1 MDNIEQQLRAFEND
15 VNAEKNI
22 RDAITKAYGGLKPEL
37 ETINTYEN
45 EQFPAFYDAFQ
56 GGDMGAAGLDPAS
69 RLANAWREAG
79 RASTSANVAR
89 GAFDVRRA
97 GMEDLIASAL
107 KDRNDRYGMLSNAWN
122 RELQLRQ
129 LARSGGGGAPVNP
142 WENFEIIDTDGDGK
156 PDAVTPPPAAGQPT
170 NVPKV
175 GARDQLLRQGSIALG
190 KGALDLFN
198 IKPKQFRNAV
208 GKISQWKSLFDR
220 AKKTVGDVWYNR
232 PT

>member
-45 EQFPAFYDAFQ
+45 EQFPAFYDVFQ
-56 GGDMGAAGLDPAS
+56 GGDMGAAGLDPAT

-107 KDRNDRYGMLSNAWN
+107 KDRMERYAMLESSWN
-122 RELQLRQ
+122 RAMQRAQ
-129 LARSGGGGAPVNP
+129 LARSGSGRSGAVNP
-142 WENFEIIDTDGDGK
+142 WADLKIVDTDGDGIPDIYDTTPGTGK
-156 PDAVTPPPAAGQPT
+156 P
-170 NVPKV
+170 NV
-175 GARDQLLRQGSIALG
+175 ASSAITQNI
-190 KGALDLFN
+190 
-198 IKPKQFRNAV
+198 IKPLQQGTFRPLPAPAPATT
-208 GKISQWKSLFDR
+208 KSPVLNTYIDKFR
-220 AKKTVGDVWYNR
+220 AIR
-232 PT
+232 